1 MNLSNLLRFLL
12 GVSLGLALLLT
23 GSIAA
28 ARYLLEQFT
37 TPPAKPIFA
46 EELPSPSPSPVP
58 VVVASPTP
66 SPGPNPSPS
75 PTASP
80 TPNPTASPSASPSPS
95 PSPSPTASPTPPP
108 GDTGTVSWPDGL
120 VIRESP
126 SVGAGTVG
134 GVDYNQRVVILETSA
149 DGDWQRIWFNGTEGW
164 IKAGNLN

>member
-66 SPGPNPSPS
+66 SPRPH
-75 PTASP
+75 
-80 TPNPTASPSASPSPS
+80 
-95 PSPSPTASPTPPP
+95 PPP
-108 GDTGTVSWPDGL
+108 PPPAPKTHAHAPAAAAV
-120 VIRESP
+120 V
-126 SVGAGTVG
+126 
-134 GVDYNQRVVILETSA
+134 VDKKKKQFQKCL
-149 DGDWQRIWFNGTEGW
+149 
-164 IKAGNLN
+164 KKK

>member
-80 TPNPTASPSASPSPS
+80 TP
-95 PSPSPTASPTPPP
+95 PP